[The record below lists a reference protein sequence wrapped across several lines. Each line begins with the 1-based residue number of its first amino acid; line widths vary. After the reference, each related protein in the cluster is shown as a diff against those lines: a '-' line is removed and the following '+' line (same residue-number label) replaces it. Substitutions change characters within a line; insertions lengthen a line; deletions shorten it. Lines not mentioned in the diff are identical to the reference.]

1 MGRKWYEKA
10 YTGTGK
16 GLENLYGGIFGKQT
30 TTGAEY
36 PAGESFQRIM
46 PLIGQVESE
55 AGGIRERLF
64 PEYARQLAEARS
76 LRSNIPRMREKLLPE
91 LYRGLE
97 GARAGLPN
105 EEELFGMTKEEY
117 QAALQRAKMEVPSEE
132 RLFGVME
139 RRLRESL
146 LPQLAA
152 SGLATSQ
159 GADVLAPRVSELATT
174 FGERAFERELARQ
187 ANIRQALEDITGF
200 GERAFG
206 RGIVRQQ
213 AVQDAL
219 RSLITGET
227 AAAGEEQAVFGQD
240 VMRQQATTQ
249 ALEGLKTLE
258 ILPTEIREK
267 LIALIMGQPGFI
279 PTVSQKPGLWQ
290 TLFGGG
296 TQGSSAGAAGQ
307 AYSGLSSYFSGGG
320 AASDRRLKTDI
331 VPLNIEY
338 AGVPWYSFRY
348 KWEEPSVRHIGVMYD
363 EVFNVHPEATV
374 LIHNIGHVYYERLLN
389 AQ

>member
-206 RGIVRQQ
+206 RGIGRC
-213 AVQDAL
+213 
-219 RSLITGET
+219 RRRRCGR
-227 AAAGEEQAVFGQD
+227 EEQSNCARP
-240 VMRQQATTQ
+240 RQKRAS
-249 ALEGLKTLE
+249 A
-258 ILPTEIREK
+258 
-267 LIALIMGQPGFI
+267 GQPCRMSAARWPCCGVWDNHSPRDTRI
-279 PTVSQKPGLWQ
+279 PAP
-290 TLFGGG
+290 
-296 TQGSSAGAAGQ
+296 
-307 AYSGLSSYFSGGG
+307 
-320 AASDRRLKTDI
+320 
-331 VPLNIEY
+331 
-338 AGVPWYSFRY
+338 
-348 KWEEPSVRHIGVMYD
+348 H
-363 EVFNVHPEATV
+363 
-374 LIHNIGHVYYERLLN
+374 
-389 AQ
+389 